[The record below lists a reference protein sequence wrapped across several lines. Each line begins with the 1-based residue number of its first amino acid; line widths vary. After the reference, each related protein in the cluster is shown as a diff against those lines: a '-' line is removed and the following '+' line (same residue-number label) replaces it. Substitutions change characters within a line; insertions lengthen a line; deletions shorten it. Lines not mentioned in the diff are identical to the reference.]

1 MRIALFYPKNLYASW
16 YALGGY
22 KLALE
27 RLGHEVVDLP
37 FPGNE
42 VANIEVFRA
51 IFPTIETLN
60 GCDVIL
66 SMFHEYVQ
74 PWLEAIYGA
83 TWKTL
88 TTPVIARFDE
98 SMDRAD
104 LQLPKRVPELLAWAD
119 YYSFPAAQD
128 AERWHGQWLPFAG
141 DTSMF
146 QPTATEKEYEIGFV
160 GSMYPVRLKYLEKLA
175 EHLPNDLTF
184 VSGPCIVQDLGGV
197 NTLESTRLLAENY
210 RKVKIFFCLPPMS
223 RLLVCKVFEV
233 MASGTFLMYPTLPG
247 DAMANTTIFESGK
260 HLVYYQGGH
269 LKKNAAQILHYLEND
284 SEREA
289 IAKAGCDKVHSEH
302 TLDQMLE
309 KLLSLVLSP
318 PAAVVQ
324 FCALPPAKENPHMP
338 EELHKGLHLV
348 AQGE

>member
-42 VANIEVFRA
+42 VGNIEVFRA
-51 IFPTIETLN
+51 IFPTIKTLN

-83 TWKTL
+83 EWKEL

-104 LQLPKRVPELLAWAD
+104 LELPKRVPKLLEWAD
-119 YYSFPAAQD
+119 FYSFPAAQD
-128 AERWHGQWLPFAG
+128 AERFGGQWLPFAG
-141 DTSMF
+141 DVSMF
-146 QPTATEKEYEIGFV
+146 KPSVLCEHDTPKEYEIGFV

-184 VSGPCIVQDLGGV
+184 TTGPCIVQDLGGV
-197 NTLESTRLLAENY
+197 NTVESTKLLAENY

-233 MASGTFLMYPTLPG
+233 MACGTFLMYPTLPG
-247 DAMANTTIFESGK
+247 DAMANTTVFESGK

-269 LKKNAAQILHYLEND
+269 MKKNAAQILHYLENET
-284 SEREA
+284 EREA
-289 IAKAGCDKVHSEH
+289 IAKAGCEKVHFEH

-309 KLLSLVLSP
+309 KLL
-318 PAAVVQ
+318 
-324 FCALPPAKENPHMP
+324 ALAEITV
-338 EELHKGLHLV
+338 HKGLHLV
-348 AQGE
+348 GKP